1 MNTNDNNITSWS
13 ETVGVDCD
21 KFLLSLDLFIT
32 KTTSCWKT
40 ELFL

>member
-1 MNTNDNNITSWS
+1 MKQNSRCFVLYI
-13 ETVGVDCD
+13 DCD